1 MVIVNICSH
10 LLQENPDRG
19 TRKIKINPFEFH
31 AELRIRILRTPWIRV
46 LEKSAGNG
54 TGIQILDLTYF

>member
-31 AELRIRILRTPWIRV
+31 AELRIR
-46 LEKSAGNG
+46 N
-54 TGIQILDLTYF
+54 LDPDS